1 MKCQRCESERVLEGG
16 GKSSDMNWFQVGN
29 KAVWH
34 DGSSRIDKKP
44 GVAHYVPYGLN
55 IGGGDYINIDV
66 CLDCGQMQG
75 EWPVPDDNLLLG
87 PRE

>member
-16 GKSSDMNWFQVGN
+16 GKSSDMNEFCVGN
-29 KAVWH
+29 KTVWH

-44 GVAHYVPYGLN
+44 GPADYVPHGLN
-55 IGGGDYINIDV
+55 IGGGDYIEIDV

-75 EWPVPDDNLLLG
+75 EWPVPSDNLLLG
-87 PRE
+87 ARS